1 MSGAQHFNKPNKKH
15 PCIHKKKS
23 HFTWFCCWPSK
34 QHYVWHQGAFSY
46 SGYITHSRQR
56 SRSQLTAT
64 DCSISL
70 IPISSTWLFTA
81 GLVLSL
87 WWCLSSG
94 PLYERGSP
102 THTHTRAELHLCIYT
117 PTNWFI
123 EFPKEGLKCVS
134 NKQERI
140 CLSSKMQQRKGITWN
155 IQRSLFSFSGIQP
168 FPLNGKRV
176 DTFFHFFFFFVAIV
190 SDLLVWILQYF

>member
-102 THTHTRAELHLCIYT
+102 THTHSCWTTSLHIHTYKLIHRVSKRGTKMCVQQARENMSVIK
-117 PTNWFI
+117 NAA
-123 EFPKEGLKCVS
+123 KEGNHLEHSKIAFFFFWDSAFSLKW
-134 NKQERI
+134 ETGWHI
-140 CLSSKMQQRKGITWN
+140 
-155 IQRSLFSFSGIQP
+155 
-168 FPLNGKRV
+168 FP
-176 DTFFHFFFFFVAIV
+176 FFFFF
-190 SDLLVWILQYF
+190 LLPLFQTY